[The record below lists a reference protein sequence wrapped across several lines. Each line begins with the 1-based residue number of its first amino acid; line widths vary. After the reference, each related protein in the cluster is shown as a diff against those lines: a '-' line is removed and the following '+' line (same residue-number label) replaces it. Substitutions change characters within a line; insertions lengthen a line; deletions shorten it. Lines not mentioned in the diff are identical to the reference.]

1 MSAKK
6 AHHVGMAD
14 LFGHGAKLQTKLP
27 RERHPRKLQE
37 LAEEL
42 ELAFDA
48 RDENREPQPTRV
60 RRQQSA

>member
-14 LFGHGAKLQTKLP
+14 LFGHGAEADEP
-27 RERHPRKLQE
+27 SRERDSRKLQE